1 MTGCRPEDRPISLYI
16 QKGVINLNKPS
27 GPTSHEVTA
36 WIKRI
41 LDLKKVGHG
50 GTLDPRATGVLPIM
64 LEDATK
70 ISHIL
75 LSSEKEYVGLMRLHE
90 IVSEAKLLK
99 VFLEFEGPIYQM
111 PPLKSAVKRRR
122 RKRMIYKMDLLEL
135 DGKDLLFKVRCE
147 SGTYIRV
154 LCHEIGKSLG
164 VGANMYE
171 LRRTFSNPFG
181 EDEGVTMHDLI
192 DSYVLWRE
200 DGEEKYLRR
209 NILPME
215 DALKHLPKIYIK
227 DSAVDA
233 ICYGAYLAAPGILK
247 IEKDISVGDT
257 VALFTRKEEV
267 VALAMAKMP
276 LKRGGSY
283 KKGIVADTNRVLM
296 PPNTYMKCWKRA
308 GVAEW

>member
-1 MTGCRPEDRPISLYI
+1 
-16 QKGVINLNKPS
+16 
-27 GPTSHEVTA
+27 
-36 WIKRI
+36 
-41 LDLKKVGHG
+41 
-50 GTLDPRATGVLPIM
+50 
-64 LEDATK
+64 
-70 ISHIL
+70 
-75 LSSEKEYVGLMRLHE
+75 
-90 IVSEAKLLK
+90 
-99 VFLEFEGPIYQM
+99 M

-247 IEKDISVGDT
+247 IEQDISVGDT

-276 LKRGGSY
+276 LKRGGV
-283 KKGIVADTNRVLM
+283 I
-296 PPNTYMKCWKRA
+296 
-308 GVAEW
+308 